1 MGIEDNVLA
10 GADRTVS
17 QLHPRC
23 PQHVCSEV
31 ARWRGASSS
40 RGQAEA
46 AMLCSIIQMLCS
58 SMVLAGVSVSLLVLP
73 FINLTTVAQA
83 LLEVHSAKRETVM
96 TVHPSARASSE
107 A

>member
-1 MGIEDNVLA
+1 MSTTRVWRGSE
-10 GADRTVS
+10 GG
-17 QLHPRC
+17 
-23 PQHVCSEV
+23 EV

-58 SMVLAGVSVSLLVLP
+58 SMLLAGVSVSLLVLP
-73 FINLTTVAQA
+73 FINQTTVAQA
-83 LLEVHSAKRETVM
+83 LQERETVM